1 MSGGSFNY
9 AYSKHWNWDVTGYG
23 DLLSQLL
30 EMVGW
35 LKEIDRP
42 AVAKVV
48 QAHHD
53 SLKAH
58 FDAAYKDC
66 DEIADLLQAVEW
78 YTSSDWGIESVD
90 QTYAEFINK
99 NSAAQSVD

>member
-30 EMVGW
+30 EMVER

-42 AVAKVV
+42 AIAEIV

-58 FDAAYKDC
+58 YDTMYKEC
-66 DEIADLLQAVEW
+66 DTIADLLQSVEW
-78 YTSSDWGIESVD
+78 YTSSDWGIDSVD
-90 QTYAEFINK
+90 KAYDELRAK
-99 NSAAQSVD
+99 SAAQL